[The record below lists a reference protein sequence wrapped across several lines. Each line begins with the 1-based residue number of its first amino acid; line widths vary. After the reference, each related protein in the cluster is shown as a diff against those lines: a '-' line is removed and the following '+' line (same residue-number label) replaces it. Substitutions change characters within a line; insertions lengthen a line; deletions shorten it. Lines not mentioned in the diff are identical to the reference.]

1 MSDMTENPILQLLSD
16 KDFPEGRGWHRR
28 RYPAYTVIFDQ
39 DDQSRGVYYIVSGR
53 VQASG
58 SAKTNDGKELKPSFT
73 TLEAGE
79 LFGELVLFD
88 ELPRSARVATVDETE
103 VIELD
108 GDELLAY
115 MERNP
120 ERGYQ
125 ILKYIVRSLVSRL
138 RHTNEKLFSLYS
150 WGLKAHGIDKHL

>member
-1 MSDMTENPILQLLSD
+1 MEKNSDNPIMSLLSET
-16 KDFPEGRGWHRR
+16 DFIEGQGWHRR
-28 RYPAYTVIFDQ
+28 HFSPYSVIFEQ
-39 DDQSRGVYYIVSGR
+39 GAESRSVYFIVTGR

-58 SAKTNDGKELKPSFT
+58 SAKTNDGKELKSSFT

-88 ELPRSARVATVDETE
+88 ELPRSVRVATIEETE
-103 VIELD
+103 VIEID

-115 MERNP
+115 MDRHP
-120 ERGYQ
+120 EQGYR
-125 ILKYIVRSLVSRL
+125 ILKYIIRSLVSRL
-138 RHTNEKLFSLYS
+138 RLTNEKLFSLYS

>member
-73 TLEAGE
+73 TLEAGQNN
-79 LFGELVLFD
+79 D
-88 ELPRSARVATVDETE
+88 
-103 VIELD
+103 
-108 GDELLAY
+108 
-115 MERNP
+115 MEEP
-120 ERGYQ
+120 
-125 ILKYIVRSLVSRL
+125 
-138 RHTNEKLFSLYS
+138 
-150 WGLKAHGIDKHL
+150 

>member
-1 MSDMTENPILQLLSD
+1 MQLLSD
-16 KDFPEGRGWHRR
+16 EDFPEGKGWHRR
-28 RYPAYTVIFDQ
+28 RFPSYTVIFEQSDE
-39 DDQSRGVYYIVSGR
+39 SRGVYYIISGR

-58 SAKTNDGKELKPSFT
+58 SAKTKDGKELKPTFT

-88 ELPRSARVATVDETE
+88 ELPRSARVATIDETE

-115 MERNP
+115 MDRNP
-120 ERGYQ
+120 EQGYR

>member
-1 MSDMTENPILQLLSD
+1 MNNMTDNPILQLLSD
-16 KDFPEGRGWHRR
+16 KDFPEGKGWHRR
-28 RYPAYTVIFDQ
+28 HYPAYAVIFEQ
-39 DDQSRGVYYIVSGR
+39 DDESRSVFYIVSGR

-88 ELPRSARVATVDETE
+88 ELPRSARVATIDETE
-103 VIELD
+103 LIELD
-108 GDELLAY
+108 GDALLAY
-115 MERNP
+115 MEGKP
-120 ERGYQ
+120 EQGYQ

-138 RHTNEKLFSLYS
+138 RHTNKKLFSLYS

>member
-1 MSDMTENPILQLLSD
+1 MERYSDNPIMSLLSD
-16 KDFPEGRGWHRR
+16 TDFIEGQGWHRR
-28 RYPAYTVIFDQ
+28 HYPAYSVIFEQGDE
-39 DDQSRGVYYIVSGR
+39 SRSVYFIVDGS

-58 SAKTNDGKELKPSFT
+58 SAKTTDGKELKPSFT

-88 ELPRSARVATVDETE
+88 ELPRSARVATVEETE
-103 VIELD
+103 VIEFD

-115 MERNP
+115 MERHP
-120 ERGYQ
+120 EQGYR

-138 RHTNEKLFSLYS
+138 RRTNEKLFSLYS